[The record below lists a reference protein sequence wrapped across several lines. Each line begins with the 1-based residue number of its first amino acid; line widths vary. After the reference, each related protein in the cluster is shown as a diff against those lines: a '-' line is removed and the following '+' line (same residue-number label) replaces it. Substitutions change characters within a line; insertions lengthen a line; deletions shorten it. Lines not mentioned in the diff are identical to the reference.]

1 MATVPKIDRV
11 QASDIGFNKTPL
23 NRIVEFKG
31 LEKIDRAN
39 KALTDSLGAS
49 ADAYTEVGKKI
60 QLGYEKTNVSETNL
74 EFRKFLNEATNG
86 NPEKNIKGWRELKG
100 LDGAA
105 QAATIQKIIEDKRQ
119 ELAGKVTSV
128 WGKGSFLE
136 TSGGHQ
142 ATNRSNQDI
151 YNLTQ
156 GREARGA
163 ALKATVT
170 ASGQDLQVVNPG
182 DTTQENDTVEAL
194 RVEAYRAGQFD
205 GLTGEVL
212 EQSINSAA
220 SIAIEQRIDNLQAGG
235 HNAEA
240 EAFFKRMEAQGY
252 ITPKMLGPLKAKVA
266 VAADESQ
273 ALTMTSGLFK
283 ARDLL
288 PKTEQKTERKL
299 LEEVRTTFAKQPKVA
314 KLASQLVRQYF
325 AAEVRAEK
333 EISDKMMLNII
344 GKVDKGNL
352 QFTPDERIEISKT
365 LGLLAQLEKRAAN
378 VLSGRPPISDDT
390 AVGQLYAMRRE
401 DPSKFS
407 KLDLGQ
413 PPWVAALSSKDRD
426 RFEGFANRITQAE
439 ITEGEQQKKA
449 TIAAARS
456 AAALRGAKTLINSF
470 KLTVEARGRLETQLS
485 DEVERLTEMGVR
497 FDSDSQYRDIVRGL
511 MISGEKTG
519 SGLLYDDD
527 DLTVGAALEEKV
539 PFDLD
544 DFKNEKAVQNLVAE
558 TKLDADTVAEL
569 GSLIVTELQGVIT
582 PNTLLRQ
589 NAIVT
594 SETLSGEKFRAANKE
609 LIRKLSSHPAVN
621 ATKASPT
628 DVGRIVAQL
637 AENRIPATPE
647 RVADQIEANI
657 TAIAQQRTAAS
668 AAAAAKTVADAA
680 QKEED
685 AIAQALVDGATPPV
699 PSEPVPVPSPKPPVT
714 VEKLDDLDTAGR
726 GKGGEYSENTY
737 NNPGNI
743 RANDKNAWEGKTGN
757 RNGFVTFKTREDGV
771 RAVGKLLQTYE
782 SKYKLNTVEAIISRF
797 APEKDNNDTEKYISN
812 VAKDMGVKRTEKLS
826 MKDRDTLTALVKA
839 IIINEGSKDY
849 TPEIVK
855 TGLGRLF

>member
-344 GKVDKGNL
+344 GKVDK
-352 QFTPDERIEISKT
+352 P
-365 LGLLAQLEKRAAN
+365 
-378 VLSGRPPISDDT
+378 
-390 AVGQLYAMRRE
+390 
-401 DPSKFS
+401 
-407 KLDLGQ
+407 
-413 PPWVAALSSKDRD
+413 
-426 RFEGFANRITQAE
+426 
-439 ITEGEQQKKA
+439 
-449 TIAAARS
+449 
-456 AAALRGAKTLINSF
+456 
-470 KLTVEARGRLETQLS
+470 
-485 DEVERLTEMGVR
+485 
-497 FDSDSQYRDIVRGL
+497 
-511 MISGEKTG
+511 
-519 SGLLYDDD
+519 
-527 DLTVGAALEEKV
+527 
-539 PFDLD
+539 
-544 DFKNEKAVQNLVAE
+544 
-558 TKLDADTVAEL
+558 
-569 GSLIVTELQGVIT
+569 
-582 PNTLLRQ
+582 
-589 NAIVT
+589 
-594 SETLSGEKFRAANKE
+594 
-609 LIRKLSSHPAVN
+609 
-621 ATKASPT
+621 
-628 DVGRIVAQL
+628 
-637 AENRIPATPE
+637 
-647 RVADQIEANI
+647 
-657 TAIAQQRTAAS
+657 
-668 AAAAAKTVADAA
+668 
-680 QKEED
+680 
-685 AIAQALVDGATPPV
+685 
-699 PSEPVPVPSPKPPVT
+699 
-714 VEKLDDLDTAGR
+714 
-726 GKGGEYSENTY
+726 
-737 NNPGNI
+737 
-743 RANDKNAWEGKTGN
+743 
-757 RNGFVTFKTREDGV
+757 
-771 RAVGKLLQTYE
+771 
-782 SKYKLNTVEAIISRF
+782 
-797 APEKDNNDTEKYISN
+797 
-812 VAKDMGVKRTEKLS
+812 
-826 MKDRDTLTALVKA
+826 
-839 IIINEGSKDY
+839 
-849 TPEIVK
+849 
-855 TGLGRLF
+855 